1 MNNLIFFPIIFQ
13 VILTLSLYVLLS
25 TRKNRAA
32 KEGKVDE
39 SRRGVFDD
47 AWPVDVVVVSNC
59 IRNQFELPVLFYVLS
74 ILLWALKAVDYV
86 SLVIAGLFVASRIA
100 HSIVHTGSNHVP
112 TRRRIFMFG
121 TLLILVM
128 SILVSRAL
136 FAVA

>member
-86 SLVIAGLFVASRIA
+86 SLAIAGLFVASRIA